1 MLKKSFFNIFS
12 LFVSLIAK
20 WYGKQTIVVSE
31 TFVSNQLCSCYGYQ
45 NQDVT
50 NLNLRKWDYPS
61 CCTHHNR
68 DINASINW
76 KNEAIR
82 LLTTITMVITY

>member
-1 MLKKSFFNIFS
+1 MSLTDKAPLFKKFLFNIFS

-50 NLNLRKWDYPS
+50 NINLRKWDYPS
-61 CCTHHNR
+61 CCTHHNQ
-68 DINASINW
+68 DINATIN
-76 KNEAIR
+76 
-82 LLTTITMVITY
+82 